1 MPRKLKDLHVFSVA
15 LVDRPAIDKEFL
27 LIKRQEG
34 GDNMEE
40 EKLKGQVE
48 EKVEGMVEEKVE
60 EKVDSSAS
68 GSVQKNAEV
77 KADSQTVESEEQ
89 KTEGPSESS
98 GSEAESHKSEG
109 APDLLEEIMNA
120 QKSLKD
126 KILAALDKLI
136 DKAEGALKDALKQ
149 LKALVQEYMEKY
161 PYPYPYPYK
170 YPEPEEKLKELESKV
185 SSLQDDVSKKIDDL
199 KKDYEAKIQGIT
211 KLIENCVDKDLLNKA
226 FLNFKGEVEKF
237 VQENIPVRKGMAS
250 KRVDEIL
257 NSDKDAST
265 KLRELLRT
273 IVSE

>member
-15 LVDRPAIDKEFL
+15 LVDSPAINKEFL

-34 GDNMEE
+34 GDNMAE
-40 EKLKGQVE
+40 EKLKEQVE
-48 EKVEGMVEEKVE
+48 EKKIE
-60 EKVDSSAS
+60 EKVDSAAS
-68 GSVQKNAEV
+68 ESVQKDAEV
-77 KADSQTVESEEQ
+77 KADSQTVKSEEQ
-89 KTEGPSESS
+89 KVEEHPESS
-98 GSEAESHKSEG
+98 GSGVESQKPEEAFG
-109 APDLLEEIMNA
+109 LLEEIMNA

-149 LKALVQEYMEKY
+149 LKTLVQEYIEK
-161 PYPYPYPYK
+161 YPYPYPYK

-199 KKDYEAKIQGIT
+199 KKDYEAKLQGIT
-211 KLIENCVDKDLLNKA
+211 KLIENCVDKDLLSKA
-226 FLNFKGEVEKF
+226 FLNFKNEVEKF
-237 VQENIPVRKGMAS
+237 VQENIPIRKGMAS

-273 IVSE
+273 IVNE